1 MVCIVLWQ
9 RGKPMSTPDV
19 EEQIFVQTPNI
30 EKHRLLRYA
39 LLIAAASYVI
49 LSTYYISETR
59 SSLASLAVAQKAA
72 IANLQQRQ
80 AATED
85 DLKTSNHALSQQLG
99 ITERGLQAAYA
110 GTTTELRQNQRS
122 FERRMQDQQNQQ
134 NQAVDQVTFEVA
146 NVQTELSGAKK
157 EIAATRTDLESTKVK
172 LDRAIGDLTGQSS
185 LIARTREDLEELR
198 HRGDRNYYEF
208 SLSKGEHA
216 TQLSTIALQLKKA
229 DAKKGKFTLTVIA
242 DDRVIEKKDRGV
254 AEPLQFYT
262 GRNRQLYE
270 VVIFTVDKNKVTG
283 YLSTP
288 KTPGLTAS
296 R

>member
-1 MVCIVLWQ
+1 M
-9 RGKPMSTPDV
+9 
-19 EEQIFVQTPNI
+19 
-30 EKHRLLRYA
+30 
-39 LLIAAASYVI
+39 
-49 LSTYYISETR
+49 
-59 SSLASLAVAQKAA
+59 
-72 IANLQQRQ
+72 
-80 AATED
+80 
-85 DLKTSNHALSQQLG
+85 
-99 ITERGLQAAYA
+99 
-110 GTTTELRQNQRS
+110 
-122 FERRMQDQQNQQ
+122 
-134 NQAVDQVTFEVA
+134 
-146 NVQTELSGAKK
+146 
-157 EIAATRTDLESTKVK
+157 K
-172 LDRAIGDLTGQSS
+172 LDRAIGDLTGQSG

-229 DAKKGKFTLTVIA
+229 DAKKGKFTLNVIA

-262 GRNRQLYE
+262 GRNRQLYD

>member
-1 MVCIVLWQ
+1 MVCIVLGQ

-19 EEQIFVQTPNI
+19 EEQTPVQTPNI
-30 EKHRLLRYA
+30 EKHRLLRYG
-39 LLIAAASYVI
+39 LLIATASYVI
-49 LSTYYISETR
+49 LSSYYISETR

-85 DLKTSNHALSQQLG
+85 DLKTSNDALSQQLG

-110 GTTTELRQNQRS
+110 GTTTELRRNQRS

-134 NQAVDQVTFEVA
+134 NQAVDQVTFEVS

-185 LIARTREDLEELR
+185 LIARTRQDLEELR

>member
-1 MVCIVLWQ
+1 
-9 RGKPMSTPDV
+9 MSTPDAK
-19 EEQIFVQTPNI
+19 EQTPVQTPNI
-30 EKHRLLRYA
+30 ERHRLLRYA

-49 LSTYYISETR
+49 WSSYYISETR

-85 DLKTSNHALSQQLG
+85 DLKTSNDALSQQLG

-110 GTTTELRQNQRS
+110 GTTTELRRNQRS

>member
-1 MVCIVLWQ
+1 
-9 RGKPMSTPDV
+9 MSTPAV
-19 EEQIFVQTPNI
+19 EEQIPIQTPNI

-49 LSTYYISETR
+49 LSSYYISETR
-59 SSLASLAVAQKAA
+59 SSLASLAVTQKAA

-80 AATED
+80 AATEA
-85 DLKTSNHALSQQLG
+85 DLKTSNQALAQQLG

-110 GTTTELRQNQRS
+110 GTTAELRQNQRVL
-122 FERRMQDQQNQQ
+122 ERHLQDQQNE
-134 NQAVDQVTFEVA
+134 VIGQVTSQVAEVRG
-146 NVQTELSGAKK
+146 ELSGAKR

-229 DAKKGKFTLTVIA
+229 DAKKGKFTLNVIA

>member
-1 MVCIVLWQ
+1 
-9 RGKPMSTPDV
+9 MSTPDV
-19 EEQIFVQTPNI
+19 EEQIPVQTPNI

-49 LSTYYISETR
+49 LSSYYISETR

-85 DLKTSNHALSQQLG
+85 DLKTSNDALSQQLG

-134 NQAVDQVTFEVA
+134 NQAVDQVTFEVD
-146 NVQTELSGAKK
+146 NVQTELSGAKT

-172 LDRAIGDLTGQSS
+172 LDRAVGDLTGQSS

-208 SLSKGEHA
+208 SLSKGERA

-229 DAKKGKFTLTVIA
+229 DAKKGKFTLNVIA

-270 VVIFTVDKNKVTG
+270 VVVFTVDKNKVTG